1 MVTKE
6 FKGLIKGEYGQ
17 APMEID
23 PEFRKQIIGNDEPI
37 TCRPADLIAPELEN
51 LKKKASDY
59 IQQDEDVLSYA
70 LFEQVAEKFF
80 EKRRETQLALDS
92 ENADPAAKIH
102 SV

>member
-1 MVTKE
+1 
-6 FKGLIKGEYGQ
+6 
-17 APMEID
+17 MEID
-23 PEFRKQIIGNDEPI
+23 PEFRRQIIGNEEPI
-37 TCRPADLIAPELEN
+37 TCRPADNIAPELEN
-51 LKKKASDY
+51 LKKKAADY

-92 ENADPAAKIH
+92 ENADPDAKIH